1 MLKSTRYKKVDRYC
15 DICTCDP
22 CDCDGVWDEFRI
34 MGTDGTTPAREEPI
48 LARWQD
54 RLASFSLVQVESRII
69 EPKNRILLSGM
80 QGDLP
85 TEEGTDRENHPRG
98 SGIDGD

>member
-1 MLKSTRYKKVDRYC
+1 MLKSTRYEKIDRYC

-34 MGTDGTTPAREEPI
+34 MGTDGATPAREKPL
-48 LARWQD
+48 LASWQD
-54 RLASFSLVQVESRII
+54 RLASFSLVQVESRLI
-69 EPKNRILLSGM
+69 EPKNRVLLSGM

-85 TEEGTDRENHPRG
+85 AQKGTDRENHPRG
-98 SGIDGD
+98 SAIDGD

>member
-1 MLKSTRYKKVDRYC
+1 MHKNIRYSKINRYC
-15 DICTCDP
+15 DICECDP

-69 EPKNRILLSGM
+69 EPKNRVLLSGM

-98 SGIDGD
+98 SRSDGD

>member
-54 RLASFSLVQVESRII
+54 RLASFSLVQVEGRII
-69 EPKNRILLSGM
+69 EPKNRVLLSGM

-98 SGIDGD
+98 SAIDGD

>member
-1 MLKSTRYKKVDRYC
+1 MLKSTRYEKVDRYC

-34 MGTDGTTPAREEPI
+34 MGTDGVTPAREEPI
-48 LARWQD
+48 LASWQD
-54 RLASFSLVQVESRII
+54 RLASFSLVQVESRLI
-69 EPKNRILLSGM
+69 EPQNRVFLSGM

-98 SGIDGD
+98 SAIDGD

>member
-22 CDCDGVWDEFRI
+22 CDCDGAWDEFRI
-34 MGTDGTTPAREEPI
+34 MGTDRTTPAREEPI
-48 LARWQD
+48 LASWQD
-54 RLASFSLVQVESRII
+54 RIASFSLVQVEGRII
-69 EPKNRILLSGM
+69 EPKNRVLLSGM

-98 SGIDGD
+98 SAIDGD